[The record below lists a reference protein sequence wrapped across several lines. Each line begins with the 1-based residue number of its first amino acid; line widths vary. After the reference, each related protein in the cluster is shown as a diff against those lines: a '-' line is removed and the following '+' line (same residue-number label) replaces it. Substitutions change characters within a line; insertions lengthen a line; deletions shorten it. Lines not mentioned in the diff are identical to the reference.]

1 LIAQLQ
7 IKLPLNSDLFFSM
20 LIYFRQFKFNYG
32 IHSAGIAGDRHR
44 ERAPVYSCRLGEE
57 A

>member
-1 LIAQLQ
+1 
-7 IKLPLNSDLFFSM
+7 M